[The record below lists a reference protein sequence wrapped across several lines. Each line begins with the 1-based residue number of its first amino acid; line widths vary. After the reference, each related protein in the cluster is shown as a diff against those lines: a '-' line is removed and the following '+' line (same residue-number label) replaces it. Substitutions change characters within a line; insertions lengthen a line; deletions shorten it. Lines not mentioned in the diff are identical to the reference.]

1 MVEASCKWW
10 LSSFIEG
17 EHSKT
22 WNFHISGKISL
33 SDCEV
38 KWGRV
43 AGWVKMCWQVDSVAA
58 SAVAR
63 ARSSHAKGWPE
74 LVILP
79 LSLWSNKKSNK
90 KSNQIIL
97 QLLKSKFVHA
107 DISQTSVLV
116 KIQKHDNTISMV
128 FTITVISSA
137 IDGVFLM
144 LRPKAKTRW

>member
-22 WNFHISGKISL
+22 WNYHISGKISL

-43 AGWVKMCWQVDSVAA
+43 AGWVKICWQVDSVAA
-58 SAVAR
+58 SAVAQ
-63 ARSSHAKGWPE
+63 ARFSHAKGWPE

-79 LSLWSNKKSNK
+79 LSLYSNKKC
-90 KSNQIIL
+90 NQIIL
-97 QLLKSKFVHA
+97 QLLKSKFVRA
-107 DISQTSVLV
+107 DISLTSMLV

-128 FTITVISSA
+128 FAITVISSA

-144 LRPKAKTRW
+144 LIMEA

>member
-10 LSSFIEG
+10 FSSFIEG
-17 EHSKT
+17 EHSRT
-22 WNFHISGKISL
+22 WNFHISGKTSL

-43 AGWVKMCWQVDSVAA
+43 DGWVKICWQVDSVAA
-58 SAVAR
+58 FTSAVAQ

-79 LSLWSNKKSNK
+79 LSLYSNKKSNK

-97 QLLKSKFVHA
+97 QLFKSKFVHA
-107 DISQTSVLV
+107 DISLTSMLV

-128 FTITVISSA
+128 FAITVISSA

-144 LRPKAKTRW
+144 LIMEA